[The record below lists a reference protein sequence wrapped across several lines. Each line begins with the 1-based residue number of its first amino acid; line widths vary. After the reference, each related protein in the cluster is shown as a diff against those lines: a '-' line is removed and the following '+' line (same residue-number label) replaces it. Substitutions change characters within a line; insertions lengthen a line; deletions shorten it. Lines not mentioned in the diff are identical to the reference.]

1 MSIQIR
7 PANADRSEGVGGR
20 REERRT
26 EETRKEAR
34 GKRRDKRE
42 RRKASALKKIIF
54 LQFWT
59 PLRSKRIFSLRFG
72 RLFRSKH
79 TFSLH
84 FGRLFPSKH
93 TFSLC
98 FERLCAPNL
107 HLPCILNASLP
118 TLRISR
124 RAPLAK
130 ENIKKPLVLLHFL

>member
-1 MSIQIR
+1 M
-7 PANADRSEGVGGR
+7 GGR

-42 RRKASALKKIIF
+42 RRKASALEQLI

-59 PLRSKRIFSLRFG
+59 PLRSKHIFSLRFG

-84 FGRLFPSKH
+84 VGRICS
-93 TFSLC
+93 
-98 FERLCAPNL
+98 PNL
-107 HLPCILNASLP
+107 HFPCILGASLP

-124 RAPLAK
+124 RAPLA
-130 ENIKKPLVLLHFL
+130 NIHEQKIRFSMLLHDFNESGIGAKWGLTGFVLRNTFFNENTI